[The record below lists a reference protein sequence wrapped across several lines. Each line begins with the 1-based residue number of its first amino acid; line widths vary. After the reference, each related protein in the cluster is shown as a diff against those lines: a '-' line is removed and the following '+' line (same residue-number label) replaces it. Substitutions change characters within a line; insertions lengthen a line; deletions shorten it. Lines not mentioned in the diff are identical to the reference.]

1 MVVLRFRVLDSFL
14 RAVSSHGKHRNA
26 NKTQKRKSKICSAKV
41 VRFQRPTRKS
51 HRNTENIKNRL
62 DGTHVVP
69 SPSPTRNPRKST
81 EFTKRGT
88 GAEKWMLFSFIWG
101 AGGGEAFKYTRGRF
115 AFPFLRRCCGRGA
128 KPSSTPAVVLR
139 PPSPPLARAWGEA
152 FEYARGRFAF
162 PFFFGCAAGGGVF
175 LLLHKARPGE
185 KPSSTPAVD

>member
-1 MVVLRFRVLDSFL
+1 L

-101 AGGGEAFKYTRGRF
+101 AGGGEAFEYTRGRF
-115 AFPFLRRCCGRGA
+115 APPF
-128 KPSSTPAVVLR
+128 SSGVLR
-139 PPSPPLARAWGEA
+139 EGA
-152 FEYARGRFAF
+152 FSSSSIKRDRGRSLRVRPRSISAPLPSVSRIEFVQAG
-162 PFFFGCAAGGGVF
+162 FFGCT
-175 LLLHKARPGE
+175 
-185 KPSSTPAVD
+185 SISCMT